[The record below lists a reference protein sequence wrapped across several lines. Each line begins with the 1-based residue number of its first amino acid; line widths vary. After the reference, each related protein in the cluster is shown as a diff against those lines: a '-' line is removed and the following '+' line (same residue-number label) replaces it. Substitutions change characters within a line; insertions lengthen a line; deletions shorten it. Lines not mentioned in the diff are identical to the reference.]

1 MKKKVDI
8 LVANPSGNI
17 TIFVLTPFG
26 RNDYQKV
33 ANQLL
38 DMKELKGE
46 QVAFIKEPYPG
57 VNGKMEMCG
66 LEFCGN
72 ASRSFGLICAINDRK
87 YGKCQSVIDVSGC
100 NELLTVDI
108 DLNSNYTKVKMP
120 KYKSVKYSEDL
131 KAQVVDMGGI
141 IHVVYTDQDATE
153 EKFLEVKNYINEK
166 FNPPAMGV
174 MFYHPKTEE
183 LTPIVYVKD
192 VDSTYWEGSCGSG
205 STAVAIAMT
214 AAKIENGEADTGA
227 EYKYYLKQPAG
238 TIIASA
244 KIENGKVGDV
254 FIEGPVPISDLLT
267 VDVEL

>member
-8 LVANPSGNI
+8 LIANPSGNI

-26 RNDYQKV
+26 RMDYQNV

-87 YGKCQSVIDVSGC
+87 YGKCQSIVDVSGC
-100 NELLTVDI
+100 NELLTVDV
-108 DLNSNYTKVKMP
+108 DLNTNYTKVKMP
-120 KYKSVKYSEDL
+120 AYKSVTYSDEIGGHI
-131 KAQVVDMGGI
+131 VDMGGI
-141 IHVVYTDQDATE
+141 IHVVFTDQEASE
-153 EKFLEVKNYINEK
+153 EKFLEIKQYINDK
-166 FNPPAMGV
+166 FNPAAMGV
-174 MFYHPKTEE
+174 MFYDPAKEE
-183 LTPIVYVKD
+183 LIPIVYVKD

-214 AAKIENGEADTGA
+214 SVKPDGE
-227 EYKYYLKQPAG
+227 YRYQLKQPAG
-238 TIIASA
+238 TITASA
-244 KIENGKVGDV
+244 IKEGGQVKDV
-254 FIEGPVPISDLLT
+254 FIEGSVPISDMLSVE
-267 VDVEL
+267 VDL

>member
-1 MKKKVDI
+1 MKKKIDI
-8 LVANPSGNI
+8 LIADPSGNI

-38 DMKELKGE
+38 DMEELKGE

-87 YGKCQSVIDVSGC
+87 YGKCQSIVDVSGC
-100 NELLTVDI
+100 NEILAVDV
-108 DLNSNYTKVKMP
+108 DLNTNYTKVKMP
-120 KYKSVKYSEDL
+120 KYKSVSFDEEIQ
-131 KAQVVDMGGI
+131 AQVVDMGGI
-141 IHVVYTDQDATE
+141 IHVVFTDQKATE
-153 EKFLEVKNYINEK
+153 EKFLQIKEYINNK
-166 FNPPAMGV
+166 KNPAAMGV
-174 MFYHPKTEE
+174 MFYDPERGE

-192 VDSTYWEGSCGSG
+192 VDTTYWEGSCGSG

-214 AAKIENGEADTGA
+214 DRSPNG
-227 EYKYYLKQPAG
+227 EYKYELKQPAG

-244 KIENGKVGDV
+244 IKEDGLVKDV
-254 FIEGPVPISDLLT
+254 FIEGPVPISDVLS
-267 VDVEL
+267 VEVEL